1 MSSSFQTSGEIVKK
15 RVIVLGIA
23 AVLVAA
29 AVTAVIVV
37 RVNSGGDENSA
48 SDTQSP
54 QSFSS
59 PIPFTLPQADV
70 AALESGLVST
80 DPAVEAK
87 ALSAAL
93 PTTVKLDTGPL
104 LPAGSH
110 IAIDAGNATRFGDL
124 VAVPATVTGP
134 RPGQFSLLL
143 TREGESWLL
152 YGTEQLD

>member
-1 MSSSFQTSGEIVKK
+1 MRR
-15 RVIVLGIA
+15 RVVLISIA

-29 AVTAVIVV
+29 AVAAVIVV
-37 RVNSGGDENSA
+37 LVSTSNDNPTADTSA
-48 SDTQSP
+48 ASVTEVA
-54 QSFSS
+54 
-59 PIPFTLPQADV
+59 FTVPQADV
-70 AALESGLVST
+70 DVLEAGLVSS

-87 ALSAAL
+87 VLSAVL